1 MYFAFPIDRANALV
15 EEGGPYVNPNPSLN
29 PNPNP
34 AGGRGREGG
43 WWRKWVLVVFF
54 FFWFMKAAVIPVASM
69 DANDSAMDNF
79 PSGGVEEE
87 ERSI

>member
-54 FFWFMKAAVIPVASM
+54 FFLVHEGCS
-69 DANDSAMDNF
+69 D
-79 PSGGVEEE
+79 PSGQHG
-87 ERSI
+87 RQ